1 MNTIIERITEAIKD
15 ILIGLIKSCLDNMFT
30 SVNEQVG
37 TIAGQVG
44 QTPQGWNAGIF
55 NLIQN
60 ISQTVIVPIAGL
72 IITFVLCYELI
83 TMVTQ
88 KNNFHEFETYN
99 IFLWIF
105 KAYVAIYLVTNT
117 FNITMAVFDV
127 GQHVVNN
134 AAGVISGNTAVDA
147 SEAITRIVDALEDM
161 ELGDLFLL
169 SMDTLLI
176 SIFGGLING
185 FVIGLCL
192 HMNATTGGTD
202 FIAIYLSEKKE
213 IDSWNVVLGINVVI
227 LAAAGV
233 LFGWDKA
240 LYSIIFQYTSTQVVH
255 ILYRKYQHETLF
267 IVTNKATEVY
277 EVISKMSNHGATIM
291 EGEGSY
297 EHQER
302 KIVYSVVSSAQS
314 KSIIREVKKADPHAF
329 VNAIKTEQIAGRF
342 YQKPNE

>member
-1 MNTIIERITEAIKD
+1 MKTEAKESIKK
-15 ILIGLIKSCLDNMFT
+15 ILVICFASFLMALNIKSFVRTGGLYPGGATGLALLIQRAADMFLHITIPYTIVNILLNAIPVYIGFRFIGKKFTMYSCLMIVLT
-30 SVNEQVG
+30 SVL
-37 TIAGQVG
+37 TD
-44 QTPQGWNAGIF
+44 
-55 NLIQN
+55 
-60 ISQTVIVPIAGL
+60 
-72 IITFVLCYELI
+72 IIPGY
-83 TMVTQ
+83 
-88 KNNFHEFETYN
+88 
-99 IFLWIF
+99 
-105 KAYVAIYLVTNT
+105 
-117 FNITMAVFDV
+117 
-127 GQHVVNN
+127 
-134 AAGVISGNTAVDA
+134 
-147 SEAITRIVDALEDM
+147 AITY
-161 ELGDLFLL
+161 
-169 SMDTLLI
+169 DTLLI

-255 ILYRKYQHETLF
+255 ILYLKYQHETLF

>member
-169 SMDTLLI
+169 SIQDHKGNVLALDKVNDSYTGTT
-176 SIFGGLING
+176 FPGGHVEAN
-185 FVIGLCL
+185 
-192 HMNATTGGTD
+192 
-202 FIAIYLSEKKE
+202 E
-213 IDSWNVVLGINVVI
+213 
-227 LAAAGV
+227 
-233 LFGWDKA
+233 
-240 LYSIIFQYTSTQVVH
+240 IFQ
-255 ILYRKYQHETLF
+255 
-267 IVTNKATEVY
+267 
-277 EVISKMSNHGATIM
+277 
-291 EGEGSY
+291 
-297 EHQER
+297 
-302 KIVYSVVSSAQS
+302 
-314 KSIIREVKKADPHAF
+314 KSMIREVWEETGLTVEAPKLGGLYHWHKSGVHYVITLYKADKFTGELKSSEEGRVYWIPLEEL
-329 VNAIKTEQIAGRF
+329 KTKELATGMEHVLRILESEKVDECYMHLEADG
-342 YQKPNE
+342 YVGDLY